1 MTDIDE
7 ARLAELRSKI
17 TQYNYEY
24 YIEDKPSV
32 SDAEYDL
39 LYRELQALEAKYPQL
54 VAQDSP
60 TQLVGFA
67 IQDKFEK
74 HEHLVPMLSLSNAFS
89 SEDLDNFIDKIKRYL
104 NTDLF
109 PEIVCEPKIDGLSF
123 SITYEKGLLKTG
135 ATRGD
140 GYVGENITENIKTIK
155 ELPHK
160 IDLEDELIEIRGE
173 IYIDKADFIELNEQQ
188 KIAGLPEFANPRNAA
203 AGSLRQLNSN
213 ITARRPLKYYV
224 YSVGYN
230 THFAANQWEL
240 LQKLQKLGF
249 RVNPI
254 QGKFSNLDEIKEFY
268 QQIMKTR
275 DGLAYEIDGLVYKIN
290 EFELQHRLGFI
301 SRSPRFAIAH
311 KFPAIISST
320 KLKAI
325 TIQVGRTGTLTPV
338 AELEPVIIG
347 GSKISRATLHNFQE
361 IERLDIRVGDVV
373 QLYRAGDVIPKIMS
387 RVESPRDSAQE
398 KIALPTHCPSCNSE
412 IHIDEKDVL
421 IRCSNGLNCPAQ
433 RSESIIH
440 FVSKEALNIDGL
452 GRKQV
457 EFLLEQNLIN
467 NPADIFHLAET
478 NRKSLTKLENM
489 DGWGKKSVQNLF
501 DNIEKSK
508 QTNLSKFIYSLGIK
522 QVGQGGA
529 KMLAKEFISV
539 DQFLSSMIELSSGS
553 QDIEEKLDGI
563 DGIGSKMIH
572 DLKEFFACPE
582 NLETIQKLVELLEI
596 SDHEI
601 VANQQNILTGK
612 KVIFT
617 GSLTTLSRQEA
628 KNQAENYG
636 AKVVNTVSSNTDLVV
651 VGENAGSKLKKAQE
665 LGIKIIS
672 EAEWIELISGKI
684 LVSSF

>member
-1 MTDIDE
+1 MMNIDE
-7 ARLAELRSKI
+7 ARLKELRDKI

-24 YIEDKPSV
+24 YIEDNPSV

-39 LYRELQALEAKYPQL
+39 LYRELQVLETKYPHL
-54 VAQDSP
+54 VTQDSP
-60 TQLVGFA
+60 TQVVGFA
-67 IQDKFEK
+67 IQDKFTK
-74 HEHLVPMLSLSNAFS
+74 HEHLVPMLSLSNAFT

-104 NTDLF
+104 NTDSF

-123 SITYEKGLLKTG
+123 SVTYDKGLLKTG

-140 GYVGENITENIKTIK
+140 GSVGENITENIKTIK
-155 ELPHK
+155 DLPHQ
-160 IDLEDELIEIRGE
+160 IDLEELVEIRGE
-173 IYIDKADFIELNEQQ
+173 VYIDKADFIALNEQQ
-188 KIAGLPEFANPRNAA
+188 KSGGLAEFANPRNAA

-230 THFAANQWEL
+230 TNFATTQWET
-240 LQKLQKLGF
+240 LQKLQQLGF
-249 RVNPI
+249 RVNSM
-254 QGKFSNLDEIKEFY
+254 QGKFSELNQIKEFY
-268 QQIMKTR
+268 QQIMLER
-275 DGLAYEIDGLVYKIN
+275 DKLDYEIDGLVYKVN
-290 EFELQHRLGFI
+290 DFELQRRLGFI

-361 IERLDIRVGDVV
+361 IERLDIKVGDIV

-387 RVESPRDSAQE
+387 RMEGARDANQE
-398 KIALPTHCPSCNSE
+398 KIAFPTHCPSCNSE

-421 IRCSNGLNCPAQ
+421 IRCNNGLNCPAQ
-433 RSESIIH
+433 LSESIIH

-452 GRKQV
+452 GRKQI
-457 EFLLEQNLIN
+457 EFLLSQNLIN
-467 NPADIFHLAET
+467 NPADIFHLAE
-478 NRKSLTKLENM
+478 NNQKSLAKLENM

-501 DNIEKSK
+501 DSIEKSK
-508 QTNLSKFIYSLGIK
+508 KTTLSKFIYSLGIK
-522 QVGQGGA
+522 QIGQGGA
-529 KMLAKEFISV
+529 KMLAKEFISA

-553 QDIEEKLDGI
+553 KDMEEKLDGI
-563 DGIGSKMIH
+563 DGIGGKMIH
-572 DLKEFFACPE
+572 DIKEFFACSQ
-582 NLETIQKLVELLEI
+582 NLETIRKLMNILEI
-596 SDHEI
+596 
-601 VANQQNILTGK
+601 ANYEMVVSEQNILMGK

-617 GSLTTLSRQEA
+617 GSLVNLSRAEA
-628 KNQAENYG
+628 KNQAEHYG
-636 AKVVNTVSSNTDLVV
+636 AKVVNTVSSSTDLVI

-672 EAEWIELISGKI
+672 EAEWIELIEGKI
-684 LVSSF
+684 SAASL

>member
-1 MTDIDE
+1 MMNIDE
-7 ARLAELRSKI
+7 VRLKELKHKI
-17 TQYNYEY
+17 LQYNYEY
-24 YIEDKPSV
+24 YIEDRPSV

-39 LYRELQALEAKYPQL
+39 LYRELQALEEKYLHL
-54 VAQDSP
+54 VTQDSP
-60 TQLVGFA
+60 TQVVGFV
-67 IQDKFEK
+67 IQDKFTK
-74 HEHLVPMLSLSNAFS
+74 YEHLVPMLSLSNAFT

-104 NTDLF
+104 NTDSF

-123 SITYEKGLLKTG
+123 SVTYEKGLLKTG

-155 ELPHK
+155 DLPHK
-160 IDLEDELIEIRGE
+160 IDLEELVEIRGE
-173 IYIDKADFIELNEQQ
+173 VYIDKADFIALNEQQ
-188 KIAGLPEFANPRNAA
+188 KSAGLAEFANPRNAA

-224 YSVGYN
+224 YSVGSN
-230 THFAANQWEL
+230 TNFATTQWKT

-254 QGKFSNLDEIKEFY
+254 QGKFSDLNQIKEFY
-268 QQIMKTR
+268 QQIMIER
-275 DGLAYEIDGLVYKIN
+275 DKLDYEIDGLVYKVN
-290 EFELQHRLGFI
+290 DFDLQRRLGFI

-338 AELEPVIIG
+338 AELEPVTIG

-361 IERLDIRVGDVV
+361 IERLDIRVGDIV

-387 RVESPRDSAQE
+387 RIEGERDPTQE

-421 IRCSNGLNCPAQ
+421 IKCNNGLNCPAQ
-433 RSESIIH
+433 LSESIIH
-440 FVSKEALNIDGL
+440 FVSKEVLNIDGL
-452 GRKQV
+452 GRKQI
-457 EFLLEQNLIN
+457 EFLLSQNLIN
-467 NPADIFHLAET
+467 NPADIFHLAE
-478 NRKSLTKLENM
+478 NNQKSLTKLENM

-508 QTNLSKFIYSLGIK
+508 KTNLSKFIYSLGIR
-522 QVGQGGA
+522 QIGQGGA
-529 KMLAKEFISV
+529 KMLAKEFISAN
-539 DQFLSSMIELSSGS
+539 QFLSSMIELSSGNK
-553 QDIEEKLDGI
+553 DIEEKLDGI
-563 DGIGSKMIH
+563 DGIGGKMIY
-572 DLKEFFACPE
+572 DIKEFFACSQ
-582 NLETIQKLVELLEI
+582 NLETIRKLMDILEI
-596 SDHEI
+596 TDYEMVTSE
-601 VANQQNILTGK
+601 QNILMGK

-617 GSLTTLSRQEA
+617 GSLVNLSRAEA
-628 KNQAENYG
+628 KNQAEHYG
-636 AKVVNTVSSNTDLVV
+636 AKVVNTVSSNTDLVI

-672 EAEWIELISGKI
+672 EAEWIELIEGKI
-684 LVSSF
+684 SVASL

>member
-1 MTDIDE
+1 MMNIDE
-7 ARLAELRSKI
+7 ARLKELRDKI

-24 YIEDKPSV
+24 YIEDNPSV

-39 LYRELQALEAKYPQL
+39 LYRELQVLETKYPHL
-54 VAQDSP
+54 VTQDSP
-60 TQLVGFA
+60 TQVVGFA
-67 IQDKFEK
+67 IQDKFTK
-74 HEHLVPMLSLSNAFS
+74 HEHLVPMLSLSNAFT

-104 NTDLF
+104 NTDSF

-123 SITYEKGLLKTG
+123 SVTYDKGLLKTG

-140 GYVGENITENIKTIK
+140 GSVGENITENIKTIK
-155 ELPHK
+155 DLPHQ
-160 IDLEDELIEIRGE
+160 IDLEELVEIRGE
-173 IYIDKADFIELNEQQ
+173 VYIDKADFIALNEQQ
-188 KIAGLPEFANPRNAA
+188 KSGGLAEFANPRNAA

-230 THFAANQWEL
+230 TNFATTQWET
-240 LQKLQKLGF
+240 LQKLQQLGF
-249 RVNPI
+249 RVNSM
-254 QGKFSNLDEIKEFY
+254 QGKFSELNQIKEFY
-268 QQIMKTR
+268 QQIMLER
-275 DGLAYEIDGLVYKIN
+275 DKLDYEIDGLVYKVN
-290 EFELQHRLGFI
+290 DFDLQRRLGFI

-361 IERLDIRVGDVV
+361 IERLDIKVGDIV

-387 RVESPRDSAQE
+387 RMEGPRDANQE
-398 KIALPTHCPSCNSE
+398 KIAFPTHCPSCNSE

-421 IRCSNGLNCPAQ
+421 IRCNNGLNCPAQ
-433 RSESIIH
+433 LSESIIH

-452 GRKQV
+452 GRKQI
-457 EFLLEQNLIN
+457 EFLLSQNLIN
-467 NPADIFHLAET
+467 NPADIFHLAE
-478 NRKSLTKLENM
+478 NNQKSLAKLENM

-501 DNIEKSK
+501 DSIEKSK
-508 QTNLSKFIYSLGIK
+508 KTTLSKFIYSLGIK
-522 QVGQGGA
+522 QIGQGGA
-529 KMLAKEFISV
+529 KMLAKEFISA

-553 QDIEEKLDGI
+553 KDMEEKLDGI
-563 DGIGSKMIH
+563 DGIGGKMIH
-572 DLKEFFACPE
+572 DIKEFFACSQ
-582 NLETIQKLVELLEI
+582 NLETIRKLMNILEI
-596 SDHEI
+596 
-601 VANQQNILTGK
+601 ANYEMVVSEQNILMGK

-617 GSLTTLSRQEA
+617 GSLVNLSRAEA
-628 KNQAENYG
+628 KNQAEHYG
-636 AKVVNTVSSNTDLVV
+636 AKVVNTVSSSTDLVI

-672 EAEWIELISGKI
+672 EAEWIELIEGKI
-684 LVSSF
+684 SAASL

>member
-1 MTDIDE
+1 MMNIDE
-7 ARLAELRSKI
+7 VRLKELRDKI

-24 YIEDKPSV
+24 YIQDKPSV

-39 LYRELQALEAKYPQL
+39 LYRELQTLEEKYPHF
-54 VAQDSP
+54 VTEDSP
-60 TQLVGFA
+60 TQIVGFT
-67 IQDKFEK
+67 IQEKFEK
-74 HEHLVPMLSLSNAFS
+74 HEHLVPMLSLSNAFT
-89 SEDLDNFIDKIKRYL
+89 SEDVENFIDKIKRYL
-104 NTDLF
+104 NIDSF

-123 SITYEKGLLKTG
+123 SITYENGVLKTG

-140 GYVGENITENIKTIK
+140 GYVGENILENIKTIK
-155 ELPHK
+155 DLPHK
-160 IDLEDELIEIRGE
+160 IDLKELVEIRGE
-173 IYIDKADFIELNEQQ
+173 IYIDKADFIILNEQQ
-188 KIAGLPEFANPRNAA
+188 KDSGLTEFANPRNAA

-213 ITARRPLKYYV
+213 ITARRPLKYFV

-230 THFAANQWEL
+230 TNFATTQWEL

-254 QGKFSNLDEIKEFY
+254 QGKFSDLNQIKEFY
-268 QQIMKTR
+268 QQIMIER
-275 DGLAYEIDGLVYKIN
+275 DKLDYEIDGLVYKVN
-290 EFELQHRLGFI
+290 EFELQRRLGFI

-361 IERLDIRVGDVV
+361 IQRLDIRVGDIV

-387 RVESPRDSAQE
+387 RIEGERDYTQE

-421 IRCSNGLNCPAQ
+421 IRCNNGLNCPAQ
-433 RSESIIH
+433 LSESIIH

-452 GRKQV
+452 GRKQI
-457 EFLLEQNLIN
+457 EFLLSQNLIN
-467 NPADIFHLAET
+467 NPADIFHLAE
-478 NRKSLTKLENM
+478 NNQKSLTKLENM
-489 DGWGKKSVQNLF
+489 EGWGKKSVQNLF

-529 KMLAKEFISV
+529 KMLAKEFISA
-539 DQFLSSMIELSSGS
+539 DQFLRSMIELSSGNK
-553 QDIEEKLDGI
+553 DMEEKLDGI
-563 DGIGSKMIH
+563 DGIGGKMIH
-572 DLKEFFACPE
+572 DIKEFFACPQ
-582 NLETIQKLVELLEI
+582 NLETIRKLMEILEI
-596 SDHEI
+596 KDYEI
-601 VANQQNILTGK
+601 VASERNILQGK

-617 GSLTTLSRQEA
+617 GSLMNLSRAEA
-628 KNQAENYG
+628 KNQAESYG
-636 AKVVNTVSSNTDLVV
+636 AKVVNTVSNNTDLVI

-672 EAEWIELISGKI
+672 EAEWIDLIEGKI
-684 LVSSF
+684 SVASL

>member
-1 MTDIDE
+1 MMNIDE
-7 ARLAELRSKI
+7 ARLKELRDKI

-24 YIEDKPSV
+24 YIEDNPSV

-39 LYRELQALEAKYPQL
+39 LYRELQVLETKYPHL
-54 VAQDSP
+54 VTQDSP
-60 TQLVGFA
+60 TQVVGFA
-67 IQDKFEK
+67 IQDKFTK
-74 HEHLVPMLSLSNAFS
+74 HEHLVPMLSLSNAFT

-104 NTDLF
+104 NTDSF

-123 SITYEKGLLKTG
+123 SVTYDKGLLKTG

-140 GYVGENITENIKTIK
+140 GSVGENITENIKTIK
-155 ELPHK
+155 DLPHQ
-160 IDLEDELIEIRGE
+160 IDLEELVEIRGE
-173 IYIDKADFIELNEQQ
+173 VYIDKADFIALNEQQ
-188 KIAGLPEFANPRNAA
+188 KSGGLAEFANPRNAA

-230 THFAANQWEL
+230 TNFATTQWET
-240 LQKLQKLGF
+240 LQKLQQLGF
-249 RVNPI
+249 RVNSM
-254 QGKFSNLDEIKEFY
+254 QGKFSELNQIKEFY
-268 QQIMKTR
+268 QQIMLER
-275 DGLAYEIDGLVYKIN
+275 DKLDYEIDGLVYKVN
-290 EFELQHRLGFI
+290 DFELQRRLGFI

-361 IERLDIRVGDVV
+361 IERLDIKVGDIV

-387 RVESPRDSAQE
+387 RMEGARDANQE
-398 KIALPTHCPSCNSE
+398 KIAFPTHCPSCNSE

-421 IRCSNGLNCPAQ
+421 IRCNNGLNCPAQ
-433 RSESIIH
+433 LSESIIH

-452 GRKQV
+452 GRKQI
-457 EFLLEQNLIN
+457 EFLLSQNLIN
-467 NPADIFHLAET
+467 NPADIFHLAE
-478 NRKSLTKLENM
+478 NNQKSLAKLENM
-489 DGWGKKSVQNLF
+489 DGWWKKSVQNLF
-501 DNIEKSK
+501 DSIEKSK
-508 QTNLSKFIYSLGIK
+508 KTTLSKFIYSLGIK
-522 QVGQGGA
+522 QIGQGGA
-529 KMLAKEFISV
+529 KMLAKEFISA

-553 QDIEEKLDGI
+553 KDMEEKLDGI
-563 DGIGSKMIH
+563 DGIGGKMIH
-572 DLKEFFACPE
+572 DIKEFFACSQ
-582 NLETIQKLVELLEI
+582 NLETIRKLMNILEI
-596 SDHEI
+596 
-601 VANQQNILTGK
+601 ANYEMVVSEQNILMGK

-617 GSLTTLSRQEA
+617 GSLVNLSRAEA
-628 KNQAENYG
+628 KNQAEHYG
-636 AKVVNTVSSNTDLVV
+636 AKVVNTVSSSTDLVI

-672 EAEWIELISGKI
+672 EAEWIELIEGKI
-684 LVSSF
+684 SAASL